1 MTPIT
6 PTIRSM
12 TFEEADKAK
21 LHSRGLMLEYEGKD
35 YRLNSG
41 TSDTIHVFTRSIY
54 LFVLTL
60 NRSLGYMGLDAYV
73 PNDDEP
79 INTIFLH
86 SEHQIRELLGRNWN
100 QMTPETLAIRLT
112 EYLM

>member
-1 MTPIT
+1 MTPI
-6 PTIRSM
+6 PVVVRRM
-12 TFEEADKAK
+12 TFQEADEVG
-21 LHSRGLMLEYEGKD
+21 LHSRGLILEYEGKR
-35 YRLNSG
+35 YRLSAG

-73 PNDDEP
+73 PLEKEP

-100 QMTPETLAIRLT
+100 QMTPETLANRLT